1 MPAGYSGTPQA
12 RQLGLRPGQRVGLD
26 DPPDGWVLTD
36 CSPRTKA
43 EGARPSTSGH
53 PEGDVRV
60 WRGAPFRLRRCRC
73 ASGTCTSD
81 DLRDPI
87 VNFAY
92 RFTDLAGT
100 MSPMSATGVA
110 PEVRKRVLASRDRF
124 WRPEDF
130 DGSPDAVAQALSRMA
145 RSGEVRRVRR
155 GLYWRG
161 ASTRLGMAPPP
172 PGRLASAVVGG
183 TGSGPAGWSAAL
195 VLGLSTQVAR
205 SEAVA
210 VPGRSPRSPGSIQY
224 VSRAASTKRRAT
236 SGYARPRSRCWKC
249 CGTGAASSR
258 FRPPMLSR
266 GSSDSSA
273 MARCASTG

>member
-1 MPAGYSGTPQA
+1 MHRHLHSD
-12 RQLGLRPGQRVGLD
+12 GLRD
-26 DPPDGWVLTD
+26 T
-36 CSPRTKA
+36 
-43 EGARPSTSGH
+43 
-53 PEGDVRV
+53 
-60 WRGAPFRLRRCRC
+60 
-73 ASGTCTSD
+73 
-81 DLRDPI
+81 I

-130 DGSPDAVAQALSRMA
+130 DGSPDAVAQALSRMT

-183 TGSGPAGWSAAL
+183 TGSGPAGLSAAL

-224 VSRAASTKRRAT
+224 VSRAASTKRRDERLRPTEVALLEVLRDWGGLVEVPT
-236 SGYARPRSRCWKC
+236 ADAVALIERLVSDGTVRLDRVARASETEPPRVRERLRRLLSAL
-249 CGTGAASSR
+249 G
-258 FRPPMLSR
+258 RPEMTDIVRP
-266 GSSDSSA
+266 
-273 MARCASTG
+273 ARSESVRRDLALAG